1 MAKSLTVAAC
11 VAWQFFMQP
20 GPGIV
25 NTALLLTGA
34 GVGGGKLGAAGGVAV
49 TTTVT
54 VPTLARVVVVVP
66 FTVVALVLEEAM
78 VPSVTVQIEGEVA
91 VQQLPLEQEL
101 VFPTPAVELIWE
113 IVEFGESVSVKIA
126 PLTGSPWL

>member
-20 GPGIV
+20 APGIV

-34 GVGGGKLGAAGGVAV
+34 GCRGGNPVTGGAVAITV
-49 TTTVT
+49 TVT

-66 FTVVALVLEEAM
+66 FTVVAVVLEVAM
-78 VPSVTVQIEGEVA
+78 VPRVIVQVVA
-91 VQQLPLEQEL
+91 VAVVVQQLPFEQEL
-101 VFPTPAVELIWE
+101 VPPVTKVEETVE
-113 IVEFGESVSVKIA
+113 IVEFGERVSVKMA
-126 PLTGSPWL
+126 PLTGSP

>member
-1 MAKSLTVAAC
+1 MAKSLTFAVCA
-11 VAWQFFMQP
+11 AWQFFMQP

-25 NTALLLTGA
+25 NTALLLTSA
-34 GVGGGKLGAAGGVAV
+34 GLGGGKLGAEGGVAV

-54 VPTLARVVVVVP
+54 VPTEATVVAVVP
-66 FTVVALVLEEAM
+66 FTVVELVPDEPI
-78 VPSVTVQIEGEVA
+78 VPRVTVQIAGAVV

-101 VFPTPAVELIWE
+101 VLPVLAVEVMVEIWE
-113 IVEFGESVSVKIA
+113 LGESVSVKIA